1 VTHHRRARALA
12 VLAAAAALS
21 CGHAAPPPRRAI
33 HATLPAPFALQLV
46 VPWKAGS
53 RVARLRLDDA
63 ARPYLVTTDSFIPL
77 AHLPSGADAKPFR
90 IGGAATLTDATW
102 ADGGVILLVVG
113 TQLGTVD
120 EHGFRAI
127 ADLPA
132 PGMRVVASGPDR
144 CWLFAPAAGEGRLYL
159 YDRAGTVT
167 EVLRAPSAIHA
178 AAGTPAHAYA
188 AIDTSIVRITERG
201 VELVLD
207 GGQPILA
214 LAAARDHGV
223 FFSTATGTFYLSDQ
237 RAIAR
242 LAAAGA
248 SAIEARGDDVYFV
261 FDGLG
266 IVRGAPVSAFASR

>member
-1 VTHHRRARALA
+1 MFAG
-12 VLAAAAALS
+12 ALS

-33 HATLPAPFALQLV
+33 HATLPGSFALELV
-46 VPWKAGS
+46 VPWKADS
-53 RVARLRLDDA
+53 HVARLRLDDA
-63 ARPYLVTTDSFIPL
+63 GHPYLVTTDSFVPL

-90 IGGAATLTDATW
+90 IGGVATLTDATW
-102 ADGGVILLVVG
+102 ADGGVMLLVAG

-132 PGMRVVASGPDR
+132 PGMRVVAAGPDR
-144 CWLFAPAAGEGRLYL
+144 CWLFAPAGDGRLYL

-167 EVLRAPSAIHA
+167 EILRAPSAIHA
-178 AAGTPAHAYA
+178 AAGTSAHAYA
-188 AIDTSIVRITERG
+188 AIDTSIVRITDRG
-201 VELVLD
+201 AELVLD
-207 GGQPILA
+207 GGQPIIA

-223 FFSTATGTFYLSDQ
+223 FFSTATGTFFLSDQ

-242 LAAAGA
+242 LTAASA